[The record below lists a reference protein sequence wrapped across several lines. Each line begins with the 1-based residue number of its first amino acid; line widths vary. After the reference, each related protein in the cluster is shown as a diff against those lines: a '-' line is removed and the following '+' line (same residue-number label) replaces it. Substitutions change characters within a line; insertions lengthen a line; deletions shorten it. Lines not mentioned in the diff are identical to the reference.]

1 MVVREIPYNVLSRT
15 IFQNLPVVCSAFNL
29 IIIRTAQHR
38 VEDMDI
44 EQIQQKMVFEDPK
57 ANEYDTVLD
66 IRKRFS
72 AINFIEQ
79 V

>member
-1 MVVREIPYNVLSRT
+1 MLTRA

-38 VEDMDI
+38 VEDI
-44 EQIQQKMVFEDPK
+44 ESEQIQQKMVFEDPK
-57 ANEYDTVLD
+57 ANDYDTVLD
-66 IRKRFS
+66 IRNMCS
-72 AINFIEQ
+72 GETNFIDR